1 MILNRDKSGVKHHE
15 KGTLFLGFKIYGNYG
30 FKVKQQTNKDGSTQ
44 RVEDSVL
51 KFGVPLERL
60 FERFAY
66 RGFFTKVKNK
76 KSEKFVGRRV
86 DKWLFLNNE
95 YDIIQRFNSVV
106 RGIQYYYSCS
116 TYRSVLNRFWHNLK
130 RSAAL
135 TIAHKNKKRSAK

>member
-1 MILNRDKSGVKHHE
+1 MKHHE